1 MSSSVNSSLIY
12 APSPES
18 LNTDSSYYAPI
29 KANNGS
35 TFGPG
40 ASIYI
45 DIAAQRNTFLD
56 VSNSWLEFELEFS
69 GTMTA
74 AAAPVGTLADLANV
88 NLTSAGANSVIQSVY
103 TWGNGGSTNLE
114 TLTNYPTLTRL
125 LNVLT
130 VGQDTNNSIRT
141 ICGGVKEATTL
152 NNNLLGE
159 DIGEAVVV
167 GADTTYQY
175 KKMKFA
181 IPLCSAVLG
190 TMSNGRY
197 LPLHYLNSSV
207 RLQLDTC
214 TQAID
219 AIVCNTKTITAI
231 GTDFT
236 YKMTNVQY
244 MGKYVRVTDASVQ
257 EINRYARQDP
267 SGIISWN
274 ATGYRSYRNACDTSL
289 TNNATQTYLVP
300 ARFRSLNNLICAVT
314 HSRAQA
320 TDILD
325 PQSTT
330 VPWTEWYSRIG
341 GTQYPPV
348 AIQSIPSMAQY
359 LMSCF
364 HSVSNTLAETILS
377 DKSWVHPNTFV
388 TGATATLT
396 DSTKAYTGISFESFN
411 DSAGTVNGLD
421 SSTDII
427 EVVVAMDG
435 NNQNSGGQITFC
447 CNYDCLYSI
456 DPEGN
461 LSVSF

>member
-12 APSPES
+12 TPSPES

-40 ASIYI
+40 SSIYI

-69 GTMTA
+69 GTMTPTTIPA
-74 AAAPVGTLADLANV
+74 GTVADLANF
-88 NLTSAGANSVIQSVY
+88 NLTSAGANGLIQSVY

-114 TLTNYPTLTRL
+114 TLTNYPTLTRM

-141 ICGGVKEATTL
+141 ICGGIQEATTL

-159 DIGEAVVV
+159 AIGEGTTV
-167 GADTTYQY
+167 GGVTTYSY

-181 IPLCSAVLG
+181 IPLCSSVLG

-197 LPLHYLNSSV
+197 LPLHFLNSSV
-207 RLQLDTC
+207 RLQLDTV

-219 AIVCNTKTITAI
+219 ACVNNTSTIASI

-257 EINRYARQDP
+257 EITRYARQDP

-274 ATGYRSYRNACDTSL
+274 STGFRSYRNACDT
-289 TNNATQTYLVP
+289 TGINKTTQTFLVP

-320 TDILD
+320 NDLLD

-348 AIQSIPSMAQY
+348 AIQSVPSMAQF

-364 HSVSNTLAETILS
+364 HSVSNTLAETVLS
-377 DKSWVHPNTFV
+377 EQAWPLSTKHV
-388 TGATATLT
+388 TSSTLPLT

-435 NNQNSGGQITFC
+435 NVFNSGGQITFC
-447 CNYDCLYSI
+447 VNYDCLYSI
-456 DPEGN
+456 DNEGN
-461 LSVSF
+461 LSVSY